1 MLMSEFQH
9 NIDKKGRIFIPAKL
23 REDLGDGF
31 VLSKALDSSK
41 CLFIYPAQEWR
52 KLVQKISELPFS
64 KARTLQRYLYAGA
77 IEASCDTQGRIL
89 LPPVLRAFAE
99 LNEETTA
106 TIVGAA
112 NRIEIWNTDNWL
124 RETQNISQDEI
135 LSILEECEL

>member
-41 CLFIYPAQEWR
+41 CLFIYPAEEWR
-52 KLVQKISELPFS
+52 KLV
-64 KARTLQRYLYAGA
+64 
-77 IEASCDTQGRIL
+77 
-89 LPPVLRAFAE
+89 PPVLRAFAE